1 VKSYHHQAP
10 RPTDPPWVERH
21 VVLTVKQR
29 IGVPFIAAVPLL
41 ALLGVFGESS
51 NTASVRSASLEVRA
65 SYPARFR
72 YRQVQALR
80 VDVRNISHVLL
91 DTVKVSVD
99 TAYVSRFSSVRFDP
113 APSAAYVVPLTHL
126 RPGEHGLMSVELW
139 GEQYGRHRGRITV
152 SAAGDSV
159 AISIST
165 FVFP

>member
-1 VKSYHHQAP
+1 VKSHREQAP
-10 RPTDPPWVERH
+10 RPTDPPTVERH
-21 VVLTVKQR
+21 VVLTAKQR

-51 NTASVRSASLEVRA
+51 NTVSVRSASFEVRA

-72 YRQVQALR
+72 YRQIQALR
-80 VDVRNISHVLL
+80 VDVRNISRLPL

-113 APSAAYVVPLTHL
+113 APTAAYVVPVTHL
-126 RPGEHGLMSVELW
+126 RPGEHGLVSAELW
-139 GEQYGRHRGRITV
+139 GEQYGRHRGRIAVT
-152 SAAGDSV
+152 ALGDSV